1 MSTCG
6 MKICFLHAH
15 FLAYTE
21 NNYGSGGLGVIHVL
35 QVLVVVEAGAV
46 VTVEAAATGISSLIC
61 NEIIL
66 LLYRS
71 TSDETVAVCLFFSFE
86 C

>member
-1 MSTCG
+1 MPTCSK
-6 MKICFLHAH
+6 KICFLHAH

-21 NNYGSGGLGVIHVL
+21 NNYGSGGLGVIHVH

-61 NEIIL
+61 SKIIL

-71 TSDETVAVCLFFSFE
+71 TSDETVAVCLILFF
-86 C
+86 